1 MLSGDQINA
10 NLRSFGIGKEL
21 DLNWDG
27 IDSSFLYDSSI
38 LYDIDKASLGYGY
51 LLRANIVQ
59 IARAYSAFA
68 NQGEIVEPRITINQL
83 VRKSKAIDSKTADY
97 ILDSLR
103 SAVVEGTAE
112 NISDSTVSIAGKT
125 GTTEKYIVGSGY
137 TPGKYISSFA
147 SIFPYESPKY
157 IMVVSIDEPDPN
169 NYFGGDI
176 SAPIVANLAEH
187 MLINGYIE

>member
-1 MLSGDQINA
+1 MLSGDKINA

-125 GTTEKYIVGSGY
+125 GTTEKIYCRKWLYPRQI
-137 TPGKYISSFA
+137 
-147 SIFPYESPKY
+147 
-157 IMVVSIDEPDPN
+157 
-169 NYFGGDI
+169 YF
-176 SAPIVANLAEH
+176 
-187 MLINGYIE
+187 